1 MRWAYSRMMERSS
14 VRKRLESWWQPGR
27 ASHFQRCKGVG
38 GEEHTLHKRATG
50 VVQAGASTVYV
61 PAPTGSDKT
70 RRNKRRSRT
79 ATCSSAC
86 KTRGWDPDGFAC
98 DGTRAATCICRL
110 YGWGVGGVTSRWRC
124 GGTKYNRTGIS
135 TQYSGWLGTRCVQQG
150 TTATASSKR
159 GPPDGWPMAAQA
171 ASSGGCIETC
181 CPITCMRPGALSAG
195 GGRRCGALP
204 AVADWSSRDWRR
216 ARSRGWQATH
226 SRRLAG
232 APASEP
238 ERSGTRLGA
247 ETGLAEEQHA
257 AIRGRAGRPLR
268 DAAHPHLRA

>member
-1 MRWAYSRMMERSS
+1 MMERSS

-50 VVQAGASTVYV
+50 VVHAGASTVYV

-159 GPPDGWPMAAQA
+159 GPPDGWPKAAQA
-171 ASSGGCIETC
+171 ASSGGCIDDLLPNHVHAARRAVGGRGPALWSSAGRRRLEQPRLATR
-181 CPITCMRPGALSAG
+181 PQQGLAGNAQPQARWRPGQRA
-195 GGRRCGALP
+195 GAL
-204 AVADWSSRDWRR
+204 
-216 ARSRGWQATH
+216 GHT
-226 SRRLAG
+226 
-232 APASEP
+232 
-238 ERSGTRLGA
+238 
-247 ETGLAEEQHA
+247 
-257 AIRGRAGRPLR
+257 AGR
-268 DAAHPHLRA
+268 